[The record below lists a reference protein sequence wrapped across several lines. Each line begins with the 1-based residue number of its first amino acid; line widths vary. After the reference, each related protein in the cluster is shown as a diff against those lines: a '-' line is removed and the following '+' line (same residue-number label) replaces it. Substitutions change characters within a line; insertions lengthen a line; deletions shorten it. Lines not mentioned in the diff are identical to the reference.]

1 MLCFLV
7 LNLSS
12 KQFVN
17 PYKVLRPVPL
27 KHRII
32 PQLYKDVFLTD
43 KNQCVALMNDQSMLG
58 KRGQRNGL
66 VYAKRQMPCRSGL
79 QNKGWN
85 TVIRKP
91 TDVNARRGFAS
102 EITTPDGI
110 IQVEFLLDEIPSSI
124 INSVTHFMA
133 NHAPTRNFDGESGVM
148 VAAGMRVDTTSSAK
162 MLYVP
167 SKNNNNA
174 TAGRSTVFLRDA
186 SLDFNAML
194 SQTCCNDVLQ
204 KDLQV
209 LKNENNVLVFPSS
222 DNSTNVCV
230 HPSYAISHNLTNS
243 IHCDVNDNSRSFAV
257 FYPSEKED
265 SCTWFL
271 FPTYNIAIQ
280 CSDRVVI
287 TWDGKTM
294 KHCSCTESGNVWSFF
309 ASSNKEVTRHC
320 NIEKAF
326 QKRKYNN
333 VSIGDIIYVRRQLR
347 NMKFLNYIDPNAVNY
362 PNKWMYR
369 MAKVLK
375 RGKNKQEIIIQFVAN
390 LKKLGEIPFNINHV
404 CRLDIVDL

>member
-1 MLCFLV
+1 MFCFAKL
-7 LNLSS
+7 LT
-12 KQFVN
+12 KQFVKKI
-17 PYKVLRPVPL
+17 KVLQPVPL
-27 KHRII
+27 EYKKI
-32 PQLYKDVFLTD
+32 PQQYKGVYLSD

-66 VYAKRQMPCRSGL
+66 VYATKQMPGRSKL
-79 QNKGWN
+79 KNKGWN
-85 TVIRKP
+85 IVIRKP
-91 TDVNARRGFAS
+91 TDVKARRGYAS
-102 EITTPDGI
+102 EITTPDGT
-110 IQVEFLLDEIPSSI
+110 IQVEFLRHEIPASI
-124 INSVTHFMA
+124 IKSVTHFMA

-186 SLDFNAML
+186 SLDFNDML
-194 SQTCCNDVLQ
+194 SKTCCNDVLQ

-209 LKNENNVLVFPSS
+209 LKNESNVLVFPSS
-222 DNSTNVCV
+222 NNSTNVCV

-257 FYPSEKED
+257 FYPSKKED

-287 TWDGKTM
+287 SWNGRKM

-309 ASSNKEVTRHC
+309 ASSNKDVTRHC

-326 QKRKYNN
+326 QKRKYND
-333 VSIGDIIYVRRQLR
+333 VSIGDIIYTRRQLR
-347 NMKFLNYIDPNAVNY
+347 NMKFINYIDPNAVNH

-375 RGKNKQEIIIQFVAN
+375 RGENKEQVTIQFVAN
-390 LKKLGEIPFNINHV
+390 LKKLGEISFHINHV
-404 CRLDIVDL
+404 CRLDIVQCV